1 MRLGEL
7 FEKLDNATET
17 DLSAIKGKII
27 STVQSLDNS
36 KQSASI
42 LARVHNTLRH
52 SSIIQDIQAN
62 LGGGMS
68 EKFIGEI
75 SQTIFNGLAG
85 FNEENINNFLDNLE
99 NDKVINTKALL
110 LPQVQFS
117 SVFSSAAGYKVFKAL
132 VKFGIDISRKGP
144 GEFGLATLSN
154 RIVFPKSGGGDLIID
169 GSLVEVK
176 SALSAEAGKGGG
188 RLGHQP
194 PVTVET
200 QRQVFDTFNQKYN
213 NVMEHSRKSISAGKY
228 IDLLNS
234 RLPIGQK
241 TTIGDKEYKNNAL
254 RYELSLP
261 LISNIIGSSDGKRI
275 ATMISKSNDRETTL
289 NEYYIT
295 QFNQYKAGSNWDRML
310 FFDLAADIA
319 ISMSNENEF
328 RSAFEHIKILPPSI
342 VPTQPNE
349 VFAQLSL
356 R

>member
-7 FEKLDNATET
+7 FEELDNANEM
-17 DLSAIKGKII
+17 DLSTIKGKII

-75 SQTIFNGLAG
+75 SQIIFNGLAG
-85 FNEENINNFLDNLE
+85 FNEENINNFLNDLE
-99 NDKVINTKALL
+99 DDKVINTKALL
-110 LPQVQFS
+110 SPQVQLS

-132 VKFGIDISRKGP
+132 IKFGIDINRKGP

-154 RIVFPKSGGGDLIID
+154 RIAFPKSGGGDLIID
-169 GSLVEVK
+169 GSLVEIK
-176 SALSAEAGKGGG
+176 SALSADAGRGGG

-194 PVTVET
+194 PVTVEA
-200 QRQVFDTFNQKYN
+200 QRQVFDAFNQKYN
-213 NVMEHSRKSISAGKY
+213 NIMEISTKSISAGKY

-234 RLPIGQK
+234 RLPVGQK
-241 TTIGDKEYKNNAL
+241 TTIGNKEYNNNSL

-289 NEYYIT
+289 NEYYVT
-295 QFNQYKAGSNWDRML
+295 QFKQYKAGSNWDRML
-310 FFDLAADIA
+310 FFDLTADIA
-319 ISMSNENEF
+319 ISVSNENEF
-328 RSAFEHIKILPPSI
+328 RSAFEHIKVLPPSI

>member
-1 MRLGEL
+1 MRLSEL
-7 FEKLDNATET
+7 FEELGNANET
-17 DLSAIKGKII
+17 DLSVIKGKII
-27 STVQSLDNS
+27 STVQSLDDS
-36 KQSASI
+36 KQNARI
-42 LARVHNTLRH
+42 LARVHNTLRY

-85 FNEENINNFLDNLE
+85 FNEENINNFLNDLE
-99 NDKVINTKALL
+99 DDKVINTKALL
-110 LPQVQFS
+110 LPQVQLS

-154 RIVFPKSGGGDLIID
+154 KIVFPKSGGGDLIID
-169 GSLVEVK
+169 GSLVEIK

-194 PVTVET
+194 PVTVEA
-200 QRQVFDTFNQKYN
+200 QRQVFDAFNQKYN
-213 NVMEHSRKSISAGKY
+213 NVVEHPRKSISAGKY

-234 RLPIGQK
+234 RLPVGQK
-241 TTIGDKEYKNNAL
+241 TTIGDKEYNNNSL

-275 ATMISKSNDRETTL
+275 ATMISKSNDRGKILE
-289 NEYYIT
+289 EYYVT
-295 QFNQYKAGSNWDRML
+295 QFNQYKAESNWDRML
-310 FFDLAADIA
+310 FFDLTGDMV
-319 ISMSNENEF
+319 ISMKDENEF
-328 RSAFEHIKILPPSI
+328 RSAFQYIKVLPPSI
-342 VPTQPNE
+342 IPTQPNE

>member
-1 MRLGEL
+1 MRLSEL
-7 FEKLDNATET
+7 FEELGNANET
-17 DLSAIKGKII
+17 DLSVIKGKII
-27 STVQSLDNS
+27 STVQSLDDS
-36 KQSASI
+36 KQNARI

-85 FNEENINNFLDNLE
+85 FNEENINNFLNDLE
-99 NDKVINTKALL
+99 DDKVINTKALL
-110 LPQVQFS
+110 LPQVQLS

-132 VKFGIDISRKGP
+132 VKFGIDIKRKGP

-154 RIVFPKSGGGDLIID
+154 KISIATDGGDLIID
-169 GSLVEVK
+169 GSLVEIK
-176 SALSAEAGKGGG
+176 SALSDEAGKGGG

-200 QRQVFDTFNQKYN
+200 QRQVLDAFNQKYN
-213 NVMEHSRKSISAGKY
+213 NIMEISAKSISAGKY
-228 IDLLNS
+228 IDVLNK

-241 TTIGDKEYKNNAL
+241 TIIGDKEYKNDSL

-275 ATMISKSNDRETTL
+275 ATMISKSNDRGKILE
-289 NEYYIT
+289 EYYVT
-295 QFNQYKAGSNWDRML
+295 QFNQYKAESNWDRML
-310 FFDLAADIA
+310 FFDLTGDMV
-319 ISMSNENEF
+319 ISMKDENEF
-328 RSAFEHIKILPPSI
+328 RSAFEYIKILPPSI

>member
-7 FEKLDNATET
+7 FEELDNANEM
-17 DLSAIKGKII
+17 DLSTIKGKII

-36 KQSASI
+36 KQSSRI
-42 LARVHNTLRH
+42 LVRVHNTLRH

-62 LGGGMS
+62 LGGGS
-68 EKFIGEI
+68 EQFIKEI

-85 FNEENINNFLDNLE
+85 FNEENINNFLNDLE
-99 NDKVINTKALL
+99 DDKVIDIKALL
-110 LPQVQFS
+110 SAQVQLS
-117 SVFSSAAGYKVFKAL
+117 SIFSSAVSYKVFKTL
-132 VKFGIDISRKGP
+132 VKFGIDVNRKGP

-154 RIVFPKSGGGDLIID
+154 RIVLRKSGGGDLVID
-169 GSLVEVK
+169 GSLVEIK
-176 SALSAEAGKGGG
+176 SALSAKATSGGG

-194 PVTVET
+194 PVTVEA
-200 QRQVFDTFNQKYN
+200 QRQIFDAFNQKYN
-213 NVMEHSRKSISAGKY
+213 NIMEIPTKSISAGKY
-228 IDLLNS
+228 IDLLNI

-241 TTIGDKEYKNNAL
+241 TIIGDKEYKNDSL

-289 NEYYIT
+289 NEYYVI
-295 QFNQYKAGSNWDRML
+295 QFNQYKAESNWDRML
-310 FFDLAADIA
+310 FFDLTGDMI
-319 ISMSNENEF
+319 IGMSNEAEF
-328 RSAFEHIKILPPSI
+328 RSAFEHIKVLPPSI

>member
-1 MRLGEL
+1 MRLSEL
-7 FEKLDNATET
+7 FEELGNANET
-17 DLSAIKGKII
+17 DLSVIKGKII
-27 STVQSLDNS
+27 STVQSLDDS
-36 KQSASI
+36 KQNARI
-42 LARVHNTLRH
+42 LARVHNTLRY

-85 FNEENINNFLDNLE
+85 FNEENINNFLNDLE
-99 NDKVINTKALL
+99 DDKVINTKALL
-110 LPQVQFS
+110 LPQVQLS

-154 RIVFPKSGGGDLIID
+154 KIVFPKSGGGDLIID
-169 GSLVEVK
+169 GSLVEIK

-194 PVTVET
+194 PVTVEA
-200 QRQVFDTFNQKYN
+200 QRQVFDAFNQKYN
-213 NVMEHSRKSISAGKY
+213 NVVEHPRKSISAGKY

-234 RLPIGQK
+234 RLPVGQK
-241 TTIGDKEYKNNAL
+241 TTIGDKEYNNNSL

-275 ATMISKSNDRETTL
+275 ATMISKSNDRGKILE
-289 NEYYIT
+289 EYYVT
-295 QFNQYKAGSNWDRML
+295 QFNQYKAESNWDRML
-310 FFDLAADIA
+310 FFDLTGDMV
-319 ISMSNENEF
+319 ISMKDENEF
-328 RSAFEHIKILPPSI
+328 KSAFQYIKVLPPSI
-342 VPTQPNE
+342 IPTQHNE